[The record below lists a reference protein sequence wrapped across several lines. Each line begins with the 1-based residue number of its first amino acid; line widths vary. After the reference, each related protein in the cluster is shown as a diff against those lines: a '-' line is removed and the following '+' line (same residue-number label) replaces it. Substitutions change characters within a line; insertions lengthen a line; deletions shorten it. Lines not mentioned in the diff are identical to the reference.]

1 MLHSILEMKRTPAIR
16 LQKCSDPSHVRIK
29 KHNTRK
35 PDIGL
40 GILIFM
46 QSRDVDSIIEYYGE
60 YIGHGKSKTAFVLD
74 HSGAEFHGK
83 VLKVAKTF
91 DMEPSIFTKA
101 SKHNLTTSI
110 LYNCHGVDDDTGC
123 IYHCWITDRTIP
135 LDDFCRK
142 DGVSKSKCVLAAV
155 YCLLNATTQGFYLSD
170 CHFYNLGVVLNDLL
184 REDRAVRIMQHSQSP
199 W

>member
-1 MLHSILEMKRTPAIR
+1 MNSAMEAQQFREHRNATEHPRNEKTPTIG

-91 DMEPSIFTKA
+91 DMEPSVFTKA
-101 SKHNLTTSI
+101 SKHNWTTTI
-110 LYNCHGVDDDTGC
+110 LYNCHGAFFALNTFCFSKKKFPLTLRASTLIHSPLRIVLC
-123 IYHCWITDRTIP
+123 ICT
-135 LDDFCRK
+135 
-142 DGVSKSKCVLAAV
+142 S
-155 YCLLNATTQGFYLSD
+155 
-170 CHFYNLGVVLNDLL
+170 
-184 REDRAVRIMQHSQSP
+184 
-199 W
+199 